1 MIELQY
7 FIMKNQN
14 NVNNGLDRNID
25 NLSVFGLKYDKP
37 VDVDHLF

>member
-7 FIMKNQN
+7 LITKKQKK
-14 NVNNGLDRNID
+14 VNNGLDRNID

-37 VDVDHLF
+37 VDIDHLF

>member
-1 MIELQY
+1 
-7 FIMKNQN
+7 MKKQKNIN
-14 NVNNGLDRNID
+14 NVLDINID